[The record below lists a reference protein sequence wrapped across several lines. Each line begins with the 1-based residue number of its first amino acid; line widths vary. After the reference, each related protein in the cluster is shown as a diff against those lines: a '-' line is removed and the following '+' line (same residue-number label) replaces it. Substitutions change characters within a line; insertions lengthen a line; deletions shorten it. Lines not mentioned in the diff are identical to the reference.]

1 LTQTTF
7 CTCIQ
12 TAWYMNKHL
21 AMGLSLLPVILLAVG
36 MISWVLTLRADL
48 DTVIDAWES
57 EDIEVVINSMDAE
70 LTQKI
75 DDIRETLAELE
86 SIQAVH
92 QNEMMTIMSEHEY
105 MGELLTELGEK
116 QPPGERRAYGNY

>member
-1 LTQTTF
+1 
-7 CTCIQ
+7 
-12 TAWYMNKHL
+12 MNRHL

-57 EDIEVVINSMDAE
+57 EDIEMVINSMDAE

-86 SIQAVH
+86 SIQSVH
-92 QNEMMTIMSEHEY
+92 QNEMQTIMAEHEY